1 MNILQAKGLPKTNGY
16 ISWHIVHCQG
26 SVGINAAADHALTT
40 LDETK
45 APEAGRYATHELS
58 TASLRRGPLRLL
70 EHVMQ
75 MSSTDVSQWAASAQK
90 KMLHHAFQQGA
101 SLD

>member
-1 MNILQAKGLPKTNGY
+1 MNILQAKGLPETSRY

-45 APEAGRYATHELS
+45 APEAGHYLTIVA
-58 TASLRRGPLRLL
+58 ARRC
-70 EHVMQ
+70 
-75 MSSTDVSQWAASAQK
+75 S
-90 KMLHHAFQQGA
+90 
-101 SLD
+101 